1 MLHPLQQVP
10 LRDISM
16 RNVSDEKTSSR
27 TEVSR
32 LKFMINQMKGTM
44 QESEMRASAAENRV
58 AMLQKQI
65 KDLVDKIETEDNKEK
80 SGEEAAKLKEEYK
93 EITSKL
99 RKKVKKLTKAM
110 DVFKSE
116 SEGEMQEIKSSH
128 ESEKI
133 KWQTEYDE
141 LQSDLEIAGIELA
154 SAREEATNLGKEI
167 KLLEKNMNEL
177 EALLLGQIEEV
188 TTRKDNEIS
197 DIKVEAEDVRLTLV
211 KEIEELEQQLSESEL
226 CSENLLQDLEEA
238 KMELT
243 NELISFKEKTKKEL
257 DAVQQSLKARD
268 MDVASRDDNIE
279 TLESER
285 TSLRKLFRLQG
296 SLVKKRIRKRFRGEK

>member
-93 EITSKL
+93 
-99 RKKVKKLTKAM
+99 
-110 DVFKSE
+110 
-116 SEGEMQEIKSSH
+116 
-128 ESEKI
+128 
-133 KWQTEYDE
+133 
-141 LQSDLEIAGIELA
+141 
-154 SAREEATNLGKEI
+154 
-167 KLLEKNMNEL
+167 
-177 EALLLGQIEEV
+177 
-188 TTRKDNEIS
+188 
-197 DIKVEAEDVRLTLV
+197 
-211 KEIEELEQQLSESEL
+211 
-226 CSENLLQDLEEA
+226 
-238 KMELT
+238 
-243 NELISFKEKTKKEL
+243 
-257 DAVQQSLKARD
+257 
-268 MDVASRDDNIE
+268 
-279 TLESER
+279 
-285 TSLRKLFRLQG
+285 
-296 SLVKKRIRKRFRGEK
+296 

>member
-1 MLHPLQQVP
+1 
-10 LRDISM
+10 
-16 RNVSDEKTSSR
+16 
-27 TEVSR
+27 
-32 LKFMINQMKGTM
+32 
-44 QESEMRASAAENRV
+44 
-58 AMLQKQI
+58 
-65 KDLVDKIETEDNKEK
+65 
-80 SGEEAAKLKEEYK
+80 
-93 EITSKL
+93 
-99 RKKVKKLTKAM
+99 
-110 DVFKSE
+110 
-116 SEGEMQEIKSSH
+116 MQEIKSSH

>member
-296 SLVKKRIRKRFRGEK
+296 SLVKKRIRRS

>member
-1 MLHPLQQVP
+1 M
-10 LRDISM
+10 
-16 RNVSDEKTSSR
+16 
-27 TEVSR
+27 
-32 LKFMINQMKGTM
+32 
-44 QESEMRASAAENRV
+44 
-58 AMLQKQI
+58 
-65 KDLVDKIETEDNKEK
+65 
-80 SGEEAAKLKEEYK
+80 
-93 EITSKL
+93 
-99 RKKVKKLTKAM
+99 KKLTKAM

>member
-1 MLHPLQQVP
+1 M
-10 LRDISM
+10 
-16 RNVSDEKTSSR
+16 
-27 TEVSR
+27 
-32 LKFMINQMKGTM
+32 
-44 QESEMRASAAENRV
+44 
-58 AMLQKQI
+58 
-65 KDLVDKIETEDNKEK
+65 
-80 SGEEAAKLKEEYK
+80 
-93 EITSKL
+93 
-99 RKKVKKLTKAM
+99 
-110 DVFKSE
+110 FKSE

>member
-1 MLHPLQQVP
+1 MF
-10 LRDISM
+10 
-16 RNVSDEKTSSR
+16 VSLSIR
-27 TEVSR
+27 
-32 LKFMINQMKGTM
+32 
-44 QESEMRASAAENRV
+44 
-58 AMLQKQI
+58 
-65 KDLVDKIETEDNKEK
+65 
-80 SGEEAAKLKEEYK
+80 

>member
-1 MLHPLQQVP
+1 LF
-10 LRDISM
+10 
-16 RNVSDEKTSSR
+16 VSLSIR
-27 TEVSR
+27 
-32 LKFMINQMKGTM
+32 
-44 QESEMRASAAENRV
+44 
-58 AMLQKQI
+58 
-65 KDLVDKIETEDNKEK
+65 
-80 SGEEAAKLKEEYK
+80 

>member
-1 MLHPLQQVP
+1 
-10 LRDISM
+10 
-16 RNVSDEKTSSR
+16 
-27 TEVSR
+27 
-32 LKFMINQMKGTM
+32 
-44 QESEMRASAAENRV
+44 
-58 AMLQKQI
+58 
-65 KDLVDKIETEDNKEK
+65 
-80 SGEEAAKLKEEYK
+80 
-93 EITSKL
+93 
-99 RKKVKKLTKAM
+99 VKKLTKAM